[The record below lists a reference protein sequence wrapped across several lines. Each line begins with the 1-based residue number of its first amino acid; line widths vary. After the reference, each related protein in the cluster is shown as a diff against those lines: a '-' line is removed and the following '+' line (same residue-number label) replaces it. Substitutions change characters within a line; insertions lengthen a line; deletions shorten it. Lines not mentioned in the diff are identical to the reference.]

1 MRLQHDFALR
11 IYVIHTIEQTRPAP
25 PDELY
30 PRVGFIITNLSSP
43 PNELSP
49 FTISV
54 ARQSAKRLRT
64 RPSGRGCHAVSS
76 ATRRFGLNYM
86 PWACTFANFMRTV
99 ALPEEVGHWSL
110 TTLLEKLVRDRRQN
124 RLPWPLTPFPTGRGY
139 RSKEPV
145 SDNSGFDQ

>member
-11 IYVIHTIEQTRPAP
+11 IHVIHTIEQTRPAP
-25 PDELY
+25 SDELC

-49 FTISV
+49 FTITV
-54 ARQSAKRLRT
+54 ARQSARRLRT
-64 RPSGRGCHAVSS
+64 RPSGRGCHVVSS

-86 PWACTFANFMRTV
+86 PWAYTFANFMRTV
-99 ALPEEVGHWSL
+99 ALPEEVEHWSL
-110 TTLLEKLVRDRRQN
+110 TRLLEKLVQDRCQN
-124 RLPWPLTPFPTGRGY
+124 RLPWPLTPVPTCRGY

-145 SDNSGFDQ
+145 SDNSGLDQ